1 MWFAKLFGGSEED
14 DSEPSEFP
22 PHAAAGSRTPALTDR
37 PPPQHQKSSAPAKG
51 RQGKGKGFDPYNS
64 GTFDKNRAWEKVIR

>member
-1 MWFAKLFGGSEED
+1 MWFAKLFGGSED

-22 PHAAAGSRTPALTDR
+22 PHAAAEAKRPSVADR
-37 PPPQHQKSSAPAKG
+37 PSPQRQKNSAPAKG
-51 RQGKGKGFDPYNS
+51 HPGKGFDPYNS

>member
-1 MWFAKLFGGSEED
+1 MWFAKWFGGSED

-22 PHAAAGSRTPALTDR
+22 PHVAANSKTPTSTDR
-37 PPPQHQKSSAPAKG
+37 PQPQHKKASAPAKG
-51 RQGKGKGFDPYNS
+51 RPGKGFDPYNS